1 MRQQWSAWVVEGLAR
16 HMPRHRIADY
26 FAVKDALLGGA
37 GHRHAIADEDG
48 DCVGLA
54 TASLR
59 DYDHG
64 EFLYIETLLVSER
77 HHGTVLTRQLIAEL
91 FGGVVKDLGDFPDL
105 VAMKTYNARTY
116 VLMRAFADPESK
128 ALFYPRIDG
137 TPSGPAAEATAR
149 AVAEALGS
157 GRDFDPGSGVVT
169 GGGGEVPP
177 DFWPDFPA
185 SRDHWVNTYFQ
196 RELTAHDRLL
206 CFIDSSRPEAKAAIR
221 ARLGI

>member
-1 MRQQWSAWVVEGLAR
+1 MVEGLTR
-16 HMPRHRIADY
+16 HMPQHRIADY
-26 FAVKDALLGGA
+26 FAVKDALLSGA
-37 GHRHAIADEDG
+37 GHRHAIAEEDG
-48 DCVGLA
+48 ECVGLA
-54 TASLR
+54 AASLR

-77 HHGTVLTRQLIAEL
+77 HHGTALTQQLITEL

-116 VLMRAFADPESK
+116 VLMRAFAAPESR

-137 TPSGPAAEATAR
+137 TPSGSAVEATAR
-149 AVAEALGS
+149 SLAEALGS
-157 GRDFDPGSGVVT
+157 GKGFDSGSGVVA
-169 GGGGEVPP
+169 GGGGEVPA
-177 DFWPDFPA
+177 DFWPEFPA
-185 SRDHWVNTYFQ
+185 SRDHRVNAYFQ

-206 CFIDSSRPEAKAAIR
+206 CFIDSSRPEAKEAIR